1 MTRNRNSTR
10 YYSRKQEDKVAKELG
25 GKVVSNS
32 GATKWSKGDV
42 ILGDYFLGECKTCIE
57 PKKSF
62 AIKKEWLETVEKE
75 KIGEKKPYST
85 LVFDYGDNKER
96 YYIINESAMKRFI
109 ELLEGEKGE

>member
-32 GATKWSKGDV
+32 GATKFYKGD
-42 ILGDYFLGECKTCIE
+42 IITDYFLIEAKTCME

-62 AIKKEWLETVEKE
+62 SIKKEWLETVEKE
-75 KIGEKKPYST
+75 KIGEKKPYSA

-96 YYIINESAMKRFI
+96 YYIINERAMKRFI
-109 ELLEGEKGE
+109 ELLEGEKDE